1 MHRGGMSTTSNT
13 RTSRPPIDADLRT
26 TEHTPTEVRSR
37 SPWHRVTVAGLITLC
52 ATLTIIQVVNST
64 VIPAV
69 VVFTVIL
76 GALALAIGHR
86 AGNRTLLA
94 AAAASVVLVVANIPV
109 AIGDLRH
116 PESSAGFVPTATAIV
131 AGLTVAVSGILAAT
145 RRAPRAAIPTAIAA
159 VIAVAVCATTSGI
172 ASLSTT
178 DDQRRAGDIVIDV
191 RDVAYSDVT
200 IPSGANVLFIDNHD
214 LIRHTLLIEE
224 TGTNVEIPGG
234 TARRVRVE
242 LAPGVYRYICDVA
255 GHDRMRGTI
264 TVTDDSVETGP

>member
-1 MHRGGMSTTSNT
+1 M
-13 RTSRPPIDADLRT
+13 
-26 TEHTPTEVRSR
+26 
-37 SPWHRVTVAGLITLC
+37 
-52 ATLTIIQVVNST
+52 
-64 VIPAV
+64 
-69 VVFTVIL
+69 
-76 GALALAIGHR
+76 
-86 AGNRTLLA
+86 
-94 AAAASVVLVVANIPV
+94 VLVVANIPV

-145 RRAPRAAIPTAIAA
+145 RRAPRAATPTAIAA

-224 TGTNVEIPGG
+224 TGTDVEIPGG